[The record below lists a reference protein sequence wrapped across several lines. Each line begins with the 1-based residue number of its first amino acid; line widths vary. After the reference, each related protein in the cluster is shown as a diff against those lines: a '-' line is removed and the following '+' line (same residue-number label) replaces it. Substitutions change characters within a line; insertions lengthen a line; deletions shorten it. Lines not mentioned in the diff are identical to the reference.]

1 MTSERRQGNGGAVPR
16 QARDEQARGV
26 GGRAVRRPL
35 APLGHGRDGLWPAR
49 KLELYY
55 GAGVG
60 GFEEGGERR
69 GRAGRLAIHGDDP
82 ITHLDLAVTRRLR
95 VGLHVCD
102 DVVDDPE
109 TQAQRRLRELYRVGR
124 RAGGRRAGGGGV
136 GGEQVEHAVRQLAF
150 GVGGEVRGVE
160 AGGGGGGVGQGCVE
174 RGERRRGERSGGEV
188 AHGGEGE
195 GQRDEPGGGAP
206 LG

>member
-1 MTSERRQGNGGAVPR
+1 
-16 QARDEQARGV
+16 
-26 GGRAVRRPL
+26 
-35 APLGHGRDGLWPAR
+35 
-49 KLELYY
+49 
-55 GAGVG
+55 VG
-60 GFEEGGERR
+60 GFEEGGERLGR
-69 GRAGRLAIHGDDP
+69 GGRLAIHGHDP

-109 TQAQRRLRELYRVGR
+109 TQAQRRLRELYRVAR
-124 RAGGRRAGGGGV
+124 RHGGRRGGGGV

-150 GVGGEVRGVE
+150 RVGSEVRRVE

-174 RGERRRGERSGGEV
+174 RGEGRRGEGGGGEV
-188 AHGGEGE
+188 ARGGEGE
-195 GQRDEPGGGAP
+195 GQRDEPGDGAA